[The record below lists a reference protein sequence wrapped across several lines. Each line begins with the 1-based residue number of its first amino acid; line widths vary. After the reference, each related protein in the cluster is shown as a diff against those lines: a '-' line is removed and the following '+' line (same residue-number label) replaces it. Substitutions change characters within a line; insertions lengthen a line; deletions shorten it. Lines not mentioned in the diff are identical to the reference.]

1 MKSSRFTALLGVT
14 AVAVVLAALAILSRP
29 AMEASDFDGTV
40 VFPDLLDSLND
51 LDRIVVRHK
60 DGVET
65 LQAAEDGWVYVER
78 DNYPVQSDKVGEL
91 VVKLSRLEK
100 IEPKTKLAER
110 YDRLDLADPDV
121 KEDTRAKEVTL
132 IDSDGAE
139 MARLLVGKRKFT
151 LGSTEGGTYILLP
164 DDPQAWLVT
173 GELNPG
179 ARARDWL
186 VREITDIKDKD
197 IKRIRIVHPDGEE
210 LVVYKDSPDQP
221 NYAVEG
227 IPEDMVLRRDS
238 IADDTG
244 RVLSNLLLD
253 DVKKAADVDFPSDQ
267 TIQATFEGFDGFTI
281 DVDLIENGDEN
292 WLRFRGMAGQSG
304 PAPEESSEG
313 DKPNWANVIAELNA
327 KTEGWVYQLPGYE
340 VAPLKKRMSDL
351 VREPEDGDGV

>member
-1 MKSSRFTALLGVT
+1 MKSSRFTMLLGVT
-14 AVAVVLAALAILSRP
+14 AVAVVLAGWAVLSRP
-29 AMEASDFDGTV
+29 AMEASDFDGAV
-40 VFPDLLDSLND
+40 VFPDLLDSLDD
-51 LDRIVVRHK
+51 LNRIEVRHK

-65 LQAAEDGWVYVER
+65 LQASEGGWVYVER
-78 DNYPVQSDKVGEL
+78 DNYPVQPDKVGEL

-100 IEPKTKLAER
+100 IEPKTQLVER
-110 YDRLDLADPDV
+110 YGRLDLADPEVSADS
-121 KEDTRAKEVTL
+121 RAKEITL
-132 IDSDGAE
+132 TDTDGKE

-151 LGSTEGGTYILLP
+151 LGSAEGGTYILLP

-210 LVVYKDSPDQP
+210 LVVYKETPEQA
-221 NYAVEG
+221 NYAVENV
-227 IPEDMVLRRDS
+227 PADMVLRRDS

-253 DVKKAADVDFPSDQ
+253 DVKKAADVDFPADQ
-267 TIQATFEGFDGFTI
+267 TIKATFEGFDGFTV
-281 DVDLIENGDEN
+281 DVDLIESGDEN
-292 WLRFRGMAGQSG
+292 WLRFRGRTPKSDQT
-304 PAPEESSEG
+304 EWT
-313 DKPNWANVIAELNA
+313 DVIAELNN

-340 VAPLKKRMSDL
+340 VAPLKKRITDL
-351 VREPEDGDGV
+351 VREPDEDGV